1 MALLLLV
8 RHAKA
13 EAPQPGLDDHGRAL
27 SVAGREA
34 SVLLAERLVEMGIVP
49 DLALVSSANR
59 TVQTFKRMA
68 TVLPEMALQVEDDL
82 YESARERYLGVLS
95 AVGDAQTVMVVGHE
109 PTTSHVAAWLAG
121 PGSVKRPLQKIAQGL
136 TTSGTAILEYDG
148 DWADLGQSSARLV
161 DVINGKTS

>member
-13 EAPQPGLDDHGRAL
+13 EAPQPGLDDRGRAL
-27 SVAGREA
+27 AVEGREA
-34 SVLLAERLVEMGIVP
+34 SVRLAERLVEMGIVP

-68 TVLPEMALQVEDDL
+68 TALPELTLQVEDDL

-95 AVGDAQTVMVVGHE
+95 AVGDAQTVMVIGHE
-109 PTTSHVAAWLAG
+109 PTTSHVAVWLAG
-121 PGSVKRPLQKIAQGL
+121 PGSLKRPLQKVALGL

-148 DWADLGQSSARLV
+148 AWEDLRQNTARLV
-161 DVINGKTS
+161 DVIDGKPS